1 MQFIPVAPEDIPN
14 FKESHRGRVSYPIL
28 KSFLETQ
35 MVVAQ
40 LDRTGMQNSMMALTS
55 CLNSY
60 IKNHHLPVKV
70 FQRGGELYLMRTD
83 IDDDGNFVDTAETTN
98 ANRLVNSAVAAT
110 PINAAEVE
118 TRFAQE
124 VGQVTK

>member
-35 MVVAQ
+35 MLVAQ

-60 IKNHHLPVKV
+60 IKNHNLPVRV
-70 FQRGGELYLMRTD
+70 FQRSGELYLMRTD
-83 IDDDGNFVDTAETTN
+83 VDDDGNFVDTAQS
-98 ANRLVNSAVAAT
+98 ASVNKMVNNVAPAT

-118 TRFAQE
+118 E
-124 VGQVTK
+124 